1 MALGRTIIHAL
12 PCMYTAV
19 RVFLRRTELEF
30 CGCWPIIGAPTTAE
44 DELAKNQNTFEK
56 RRREVEKR
64 QRAEEKRKKR
74 EKIKELGDDRPAPTP
89 PYDYQ
94 EPTGR

>member
-1 MALGRTIIHAL
+1 M
-12 PCMYTAV
+12 
-19 RVFLRRTELEF
+19 FLRRREF
-30 CGCWPIIGAPTTAE
+30 WGCGDLPFFGIPATAEE

-74 EKIKELGDDRPAPTP
+74 DKIKELGDDRPAPTP

>member
-1 MALGRTIIHAL
+1 MH
-12 PCMYTAV
+12 V
-19 RVFLRRTELEF
+19 RGSACFLRRMEF
-30 CGCWPIIGAPTTAE
+30 VGDGNLPFFGIPATAEE

-64 QRAEEKRKKR
+64 QRAEDKRKKR
-74 EKIKELGDDRPAPTP
+74 DKIKELGDDRPAPTP